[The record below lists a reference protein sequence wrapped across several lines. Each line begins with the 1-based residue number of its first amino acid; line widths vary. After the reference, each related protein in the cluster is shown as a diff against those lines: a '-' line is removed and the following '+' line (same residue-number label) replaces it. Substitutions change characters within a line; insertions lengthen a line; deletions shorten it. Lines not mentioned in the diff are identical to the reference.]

1 MLLLEL
7 EKDFIDLED
16 IKLNDGEIKIKREI
30 EELFFKPIFFPIE
43 EMDWFFKK
51 KELKKLTSIRKIW
64 YNWWINYTTKP
75 LIKSV
80 SVLKDKVMSLYKT
93 NTPKQTV
100 YGRGKKLSKPRK
112 QNIKKPF
119 ISETNKERIK
129 DRIIKDIW
137 KLFL

>member
-51 KELKKLTSIRKIW
+51 KELKKLTSIKKIW